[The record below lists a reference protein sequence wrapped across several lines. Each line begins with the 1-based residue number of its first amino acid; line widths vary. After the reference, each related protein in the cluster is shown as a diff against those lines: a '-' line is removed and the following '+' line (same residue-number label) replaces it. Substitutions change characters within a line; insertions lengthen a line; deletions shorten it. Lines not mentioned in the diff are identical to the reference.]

1 MIDPVSLS
9 GLFAQDRLGASSG
22 TNFFES
28 EHTQQ
33 TSFVDLLT
41 LQTDTIDKSMKTAD
55 KMLADYIQ
63 GADISTH
70 ELMIAMN
77 KAEHSINMM
86 VQMRNRVFESYQE
99 IARMQV

>member
-9 GLFAQDRLGASSG
+9 GLFASEQVGVSSG
-22 TNFFES
+22 TKFFASDNTE
-28 EHTQQ
+28 Q
-33 TSFVDLLT
+33 TSFLDLLT
-41 LQTDTIDKSMKTAD
+41 LQTDAIDESMKTAD

-63 GADISTH
+63 GEDISTH

-86 VQMRNRVFESYQE
+86 VQMRNRVFEAYQE
-99 IARMQV
+99 VARMQV